1 MYVHRGR
8 VVAQIYTTCIICNAY
23 AMQPKIMQG
32 LQAWP
37 AQAARAGSACN
48 GFSPSSPLRSS
59 SVRPPSISPLTIFS
73 SKAVQTASAKPRPR
87 ANLARS
93 LFLGSNV

>member
-8 VVAQIYTTCIICNAY
+8 VVAQIYTTYITCNAY
-23 AMQPKIMQG
+23 AMQPQDH
-32 LQAWP
+32 
-37 AQAARAGSACN
+37 ARAASLASSSRTRWICN